1 MYSFRVLIL
10 TLYLFSDVLSF
21 YKEQLEGERD
31 NYIYN
36 RALVTNRDVDTVLSD
51 VIDEVVKSINAV
63 RDILQGEEEKATW
76 ETFLKSYTAFHYMTP
91 RYRLTEL
98 LDLESVLC

>member
-1 MYSFRVLIL
+1 MH
-10 TLYLFSDVLSF
+10 LFSDVLSF

-76 ETFLKSYTAFHYMTP
+76 ETFLKSYKAIQYVTP

-98 LDLESVLC
+98 LDLESVLY